1 MQHYTTEDILKRI
14 SSLES
19 KVHILESLCR
29 FQDELIKNIKKDL
42 DIQFINK
49 GRALSLSD
57 LKEPDNTVSQKND
70 WRKKYPNIKTSSDE
84 GFDVGRS
91 ISVGTLNDMGISE
104 EYNGAYYFK
113 DEDLIPIEDE
123 DLVPIEDEVTIGRS
137 IQVGAMIDMGIPLQC
152 DESIYSDFEEKEED
166 FSFKI
171 NRTLSVE
178 PVIIDILDV
187 LEEKREEYKKK
198 TANFWH

>member
-1 MQHYTTEDILKRI
+1 MQQYNIENISKRI

-19 KVHILESLCR
+19 KVHILESQCR

-42 DIQFINK
+42 DIQFVNK

-57 LKEPDNTVSQKND
+57 LKEPENTSSQKND
-70 WRKKYPNIKTSSDE
+70 WRKKYPNIKITGDE
-84 GFDVGRS
+84 GFDLGRS
-91 ISVGTLNDMGISE
+91 ISVGTLNDMGISGE
-104 EYNGAYYFK
+104 CNGAYYFK
-113 DEDLIPIEDE
+113 DDDLIPIEDE
-123 DLVPIEDEVTIGRS
+123 ITVSRS

-178 PVIIDILDV
+178 PVIIDILDIP
-187 LEEKREEYKKK
+187 EEKREEYKKK
-198 TANFWH
+198 TANFWNLGKK